1 MVQVRKRLKMQAT
14 ANDKILL
21 AHGGGGQLSEDLIRQ
36 VILPRLGGHGGQALH
51 DAATFQAGSQW
62 VCMTTDSYVVKPLF
76 FPGGDIG
83 KLAVCGT
90 LNDLAVSGAQPFA
103 LSLALIIEEGFPI
116 ASLERVVDSI
126 GRTAAANGVQV
137 ITGDTKTVEAGSA
150 DGLFINT
157 TGIGLKRPGVD
168 LGFDRIAPGDKI
180 ILSGTIGDHGMTIL
194 SQREDIGFQSQMQSD
209 CAALADLIGQCLESG
224 SEGVRFMRD
233 PTRGGLAATLNEV
246 VRATGRSIEIQEEL
260 VPVNPTVKA
269 AADMLGLDVFNVA
282 NEGKVVAVVSQDTA
296 DRCVDLCRR
305 HPLGRQAA
313 IIGQVKA
320 AVQAPVVE
328 MVTRIG
334 GRRIVQMPYG
344 RDLPRIC

>member
-1 MVQVRKRLKMQAT
+1 
-14 ANDKILL
+14 
-21 AHGGGGQLSEDLIRQ
+21 
-36 VILPRLGGHGGQALH
+36 
-51 DAATFQAGSQW
+51 
-62 VCMTTDSYVVKPLF
+62 MTTDSYVVKPLF

-90 LNDLAVSGAQPFA
+90 INDLAVAGARPVA
-103 LSLALIIEEGFPI
+103 LSLALIMEEGFPI
-116 ASLERVVDSI
+116 ASLERILDSI
-126 GRTAAANGVQV
+126 GRTAAENQRPVV
-137 ITGDTKTVEAGSA
+137 TGDTKTVEAGSA

-157 TGIGLKRPGVD
+157 TGVGVKRQGVD
-168 LGFDRIAPGDKI
+168 LGFDRIAPGDRV

-194 SQREDIGFQSQMQSD
+194 SQRQDIGFQTPVAERLCGPGGGD
-209 CAALADLIGQCLESG
+209 RPDARCLWRTDQIHAG
-224 SEGVRFMRD
+224 PDPRRPGRHTQRD
-233 PTRGGLAATLNEV
+233 RARPRGG
-246 VRATGRSIEIQEEL
+246 RSRWRKSQ
-260 VPVNPTVKA
+260 VPVNPAVRA

-282 NEGKVVAVVSQDTA
+282 NEGKFVAVVAPEAA
-296 DRCVDLCRR
+296 DRCLELCRR

-320 AVQAPVVE
+320 AVQVPVVE